1 MDFSSY
7 GNSGLLLILMAFFLS
22 NFRQCTFGS
31 ISKAFVKSN
40 AVLEHRD
47 LVTALISEVWRRVD
61 VVKHEKYAL
70 ISFKDCTD
78 GLKKI
83 PNEIEERAQLSI
95 PII

>member
-1 MDFSSY
+1 M
-7 GNSGLLLILMAFFLS
+7 
-22 NFRQCTFGS
+22 
-31 ISKAFVKSN
+31 KSN